1 MRSRFVNCVAKA
13 SAGFLLFLASLASA
27 QEKQDDP
34 KGMPPV
40 SLIRDIAP
48 ILVQKC
54 IACHGPEKTK
64 GGYQLHTF
72 ELALKPGDSK
82 HQAIT
87 PGEPEQSELYRRIST
102 DDEDDRMPQK
112 DQPLTKT
119 QIALIRR
126 WIKEGARFDSPD
138 RKAALVTLIPRAP
151 HPDPPE
157 NYPVAVPI
165 LALAFRP
172 DGKELAA
179 SGYHEITF
187 WNPENGT
194 LLRRM
199 KGLAQRTQ
207 CLAYSRDGSLL
218 AAAGGSPGQLGEVV
232 LLDPVHGSILK
243 ILGTISDM
251 MLTLCFSPDGT
262 RLAAGGADNSIHLY
276 DVLTGAEQL
285 LIQQHAD
292 WVMALSFSHDGSQ
305 IASASRDKTAR
316 IFDVKTGE
324 LESTYVGHSSAVF
337 AIAFSSDDKAV
348 YTGGRDKKIH
358 LWNAKEAK
366 KTEEIAG
373 FEDDILRIVVDG
385 DLIYSC
391 SADKIVRCHSAS
403 DRKLARI
410 YSGHS
415 DWVYSLALHP
425 ESKRLAAGS
434 HDGEVRV
441 WNIQDGRLITAYKG
455 APGFR
460 GAEARK

>member
-1 MRSRFVNCVAKA
+1 MRSKFVNCVANFL
-13 SAGFLLFLASLASA
+13 SGLLLFLAPALA
-27 QEKQDDP
+27 QEKKQDDP
-34 KGMPPV
+34 STVPTASFSK
-40 SLIRDIAP
+40 DIAP
-48 ILVQKC
+48 ILAQKC
-54 IACHGPEKTK
+54 IVCHGPEKTK

-72 ELALKPGDSK
+72 ALALKPGESK
-82 HQAIT
+82 TKAIS

-119 QIALIRR
+119 QIALIQR
-126 WIKEGARFDSPD
+126 WIKEGARFDGPD
-138 RKAALVTLIPRAP
+138 TNAALITLIPRAP

-157 NYPVAVPI
+157 SYPVPVPI
-165 LALAFRP
+165 VALAFSP
-172 DGKELAA
+172 DGKELAV

-187 WNPENGT
+187 WSPETGT
-194 LLRRM
+194 LRRRV

-207 CLAYSRDGSLL
+207 SLAYSPDGSLL
-218 AAAGGSPGQLGEVV
+218 AAAGGSPGQLGEVA
-232 LLDPVHGSILK
+232 LLDPVKGSIVK
-243 ILGTISDM
+243 IFGTISDM
-251 MLTLCFSPDGT
+251 MLALCFSPDGT

-276 DVLTGAEQL
+276 DLSTGAEQL

-292 WVMALSFSHDGSQ
+292 WVMGLSFSHDGTQ

-324 LESTYVGHSSAVF
+324 LESTYVGHSSPIF
-337 AIAFSSDDKAV
+337 AIGFSTDDKVV

-358 LWNAKEAK
+358 FWNAKEAK
-366 KTEEIAG
+366 KTEEIGG
-373 FEDDILRIVVDG
+373 FEDDIFKIVVHG

-391 SADKIVRCHSAS
+391 SADKNVRCHLAG
-403 DRKLARI
+403 DRTLVRT

-425 ESKRLAAGS
+425 ETKRLATGS

-441 WNIQDGRLITAYKG
+441 WDVQDGKLIFAFKG

-460 GAEARK
+460 KAEARN

>member
-1 MRSRFVNCVAKA
+1 MRSKLVNCFTKPF
-13 SAGFLLFLASLASA
+13 AGFLLFLASALG

-34 KGMPPV
+34 NGTSPV
-40 SLIRDIAP
+40 SFSKDIAP
-48 ILVQKC
+48 VLAQKC
-54 IACHGPEKTK
+54 IACHGPDKTK

-72 ELALKPGDSK
+72 EFALKPGESK
-82 HQAIT
+82 NKTIT
-87 PGEPEQSELYRRIST
+87 PGEPEHSELYRRVST

-112 DQPLTKT
+112 DQPLAKS

-126 WIKEGARFDSPD
+126 WIKEGARFDGPD
-138 RKAALVTLIPRAP
+138 RKAAIVTLVPRAP
-151 HPDPPE
+151 HPDPPA
-157 NYPVAVPI
+157 NYPVPVPI
-165 LALAFRP
+165 LALAFSP

-187 WNPENGT
+187 WSPENGT

-207 CLAYSRDGSLL
+207 SLAYSRDGSLL

-232 LLDPVHGSILK
+232 LLDPIHGSILK
-243 ILGTISDM
+243 TLGTTSDM
-251 MLTLCFSPDGT
+251 MLALCFSPDGT
-262 RLAAGGADNSIHLY
+262 SLAAGGADNSVHLY
-276 DVLTGAEQL
+276 HISTGAEQL

-292 WVMALSFSHDGSQ
+292 WVMALSFSHNGAQ

-324 LESTYVGHSSAVF
+324 LESTYAGHSGAIF
-337 AIAFSSDDKAV
+337 AMAFSSDDKSV

-366 KTEEIAG
+366 KSEEIGG

-391 SADKIVRCHSAS
+391 SADKNVRCHTAS
-403 DRKLARI
+403 DRKLVRNYA
-410 YSGHS
+410 GHS
-415 DWVYSLALHP
+415 DWVYSIALHP
-425 ESKRLAAGS
+425 ESKRLATGS

-441 WNIQDGRLITAYKG
+441 WNIEDGGLIAAYKG

-460 GAEARK
+460 NIEARK